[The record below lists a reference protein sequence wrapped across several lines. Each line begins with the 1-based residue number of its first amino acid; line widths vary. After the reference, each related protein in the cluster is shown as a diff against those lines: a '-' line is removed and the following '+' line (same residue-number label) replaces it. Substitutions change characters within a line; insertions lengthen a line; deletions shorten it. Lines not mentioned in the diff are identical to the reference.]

1 MTARSGTIYLVGAGP
16 GEPGLITVRGRQIL
30 ESADVIVHD
39 RLISARLLECVRA
52 DAQIEDV
59 GKLPG
64 RENRPQNEINQLLV
78 TLARDGRSVCRL
90 KGGDPF
96 VFGRGGEEV
105 LAARAA
111 GVPVEVIPG
120 VTSAVAAPTAGG
132 VPVTHRGVSSV
143 ITIVTGHDAPCI
155 DSGGVDWD
163 WVAEAPGTIVV
174 LMGLAN
180 LRAICDALIRA
191 GRPTNEPVQ
200 VIEAATFPEQRMVTG
215 TLDTIGS
222 IVRDAGISNPATIV
236 IGFVVTALK
245 VEDRS

>member
-16 GEPGLITVRGRQIL
+16 GDPGLITVRGRQIL
-30 ESADVIVHD
+30 ESADVVVHD
-39 RLISARLLECVRA
+39 RLISSRLLECVRS

-59 GKLPG
+59 GKTP
-64 RENRPQNEINQLLV
+64 RRKSQSQNEINRLLI

-111 GVPVEVIPG
+111 GVPVEIIPG

-143 ITIVTGHDAPCI
+143 VTIVTGHDVPCI

-163 WVAEAPGTIVV
+163 RVAQLPGTIVV
-174 LMGLAN
+174 LMGVAN
-180 LRAICDALIRA
+180 LGLICDALIRA
-191 GRPTNEPVQ
+191 GRSASEPVQ
-200 VIEAATFPEQRMVTG
+200 VIESATLPEQRTVAG
-215 TLDTIGS
+215 TLDTIADLAK
-222 IVRDAGISNPATIV
+222 DAGISNPATAV
-236 IGFVVTALK
+236 IGPVVTALK
-245 VEDRS
+245 TDHEL